1 MAGHSKWAKVKHF
14 KGAIDAKRGTIFS
27 KLSREIIL
35 AARSG
40 GGDPKL
46 NARLRQAID
55 AARAQNMPNDTI
67 DRALKKGTGE
77 LGADALVEVTYEG
90 YAPGGVAL
98 LIECATD
105 NKNRTSAD
113 VRSVFSRHGGSLGSP
128 GSVAHMFARKGEV
141 RVPAA
146 TIGEESLI
154 DVALEAG
161 ADDVSNDDDAF
172 VVLTAPEKL
181 FAVGDAL
188 RASGIEITSQKLV
201 QVPLNTVAVI
211 QPSTTTQVLHLYQ
224 ALDELADVQN
234 VYANFDIPDDVIVHS
249 HV

>member
-211 QPSTTTQVLHLYQ
+211 QPSTATQVLHLYQ